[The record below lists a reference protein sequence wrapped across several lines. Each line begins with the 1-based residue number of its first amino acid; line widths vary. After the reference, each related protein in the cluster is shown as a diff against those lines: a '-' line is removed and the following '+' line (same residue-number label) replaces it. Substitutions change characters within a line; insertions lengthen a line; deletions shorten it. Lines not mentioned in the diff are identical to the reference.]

1 MVKCNIVKNA
11 VLDSGKS
18 MESIR
23 IDGQLITPVSARS
36 YQELIKLELNNHD
49 VNQAFP
55 YKLDTPRYSISV
67 DDVYWGYYKVLSKKQ
82 LANNQT
88 SILSLHKQ

>member
-1 MVKCNIVKNA
+1 
-11 VLDSGKS
+11 

-23 IDGQLITPVSARS
+23 IDGQLVIPVSARS
-36 YQELIKLELNNHD
+36 YQELIKLELNNHE
-49 VNQAFP
+49 VVQAFP
-55 YKLDTPRYSISV
+55 CKPDTPRYSISV

>member
-1 MVKCNIVKNA
+1 
-11 VLDSGKS
+11 

-23 IDGQLITPVSARS
+23 IDGQLIIPVSARS
-36 YQELIKLELNNHD
+36 YQELIKLELNNHE
-49 VNQAFP
+49 VVQAFP
-55 YKLDTPRYSISV
+55 YKPETPRYSISV